1 MRRVVVT
8 GLGAVSPLGLNVET
22 FWQRLIAGERGIG
35 RITRFDP
42 TGLRNERGGQ
52 IWDWTFCPASY
63 GISTPPDLATQ
74 FLLQA
79 TQEALADA
87 GLVWE
92 APASPCASGRLR
104 CSHCEA
110 LGARPLIGAVLSTNF
125 GGDTSWEDFCRLL
138 RQDDCG
144 NQAARI
150 QEHSEM
156 CSLTR
161 AFSEFAFH
169 TALSHIQ
176 HIFGL
181 NGPLSLLSIACASG
195 AAAIGYALDLIRA
208 GEATIIVA
216 GGHDALAPSPLSGL
230 STLHTIT
237 AEDIRPFSADRS
249 GTLFG
254 EGAAMLVL
262 EELKH
267 AKERGARIYAE
278 VLGSWQNNNAFH
290 LTAPDPGGA
299 GMARVLRTALR
310 DANLPPEKLDYINA
324 HGTGTVPHDAAET
337 EAIKAVLGPHAYEI
351 LVSSIKGAIAHL
363 MGAAGAIEAIATIK
377 AIETHIVP
385 PTVNYRQADPACDLN
400 VVPNQAQERPVQ
412 YAATISAGIGGSNA
426 CVIFAPPP
434 VNAEQGQIKT
444 SRICPAKK
452 TQKLRRVW
460 ITGMGVISAIGI
472 GRDDFAAGLRERREG
487 RRPPE
492 RLTGRHNLPLLAE
505 CLDFVVED
513 YLESEKTYL
522 DRCSEFALAACALAW
537 EDAQLLWRKLDHER
551 TGLCLGTAFGC
562 LDSMLNMTERVQT
575 KGVRFG
581 SPVIF
586 SHSFINTPASLAAIE
601 YELQG
606 PAATFCV
613 GDVSAG
619 NALDYAWRLIARG
632 DADVMLAG
640 GVEALSLPLVSYIEH
655 LWRQND
661 LAQAVADI
669 GGRESF
675 VPGEG
680 ACIFVLESEAQAQQ
694 RGAQPLAEIIASYLQ
709 EPEAPVTHTI
719 WRAPKELGHT
729 FGACLALDL
738 AAGLLSSALQ
748 EFIVQ
753 RCDPAGSYSAV
764 LVRRPG

>member
-22 FWQRLIAGERGIG
+22 FWRRLIAGERGIG

-42 TGLRNERGGQ
+42 TGLRNELGGQ

-63 GISTPPDLATQ
+63 GLCAPPDLATQ

-87 GLVWE
+87 GLFWE
-92 APASPCASGRLR
+92 APASEGATGLVR
-104 CSHCEA
+104 CSHCET
-110 LGARPLIGAVLSTNF
+110 LGAALLIGAVLSTNF

-138 RQDDCG
+138 RQEDCG
-144 NQAARI
+144 NYIAGTG
-150 QEHSEM
+150 EHGEA

-161 AFSEFAFH
+161 AFAEFAFH
-169 TALSHIQ
+169 TALSHIRR
-176 HIFGL
+176 IFGL

-208 GEATIIVA
+208 GEAAIIVA

-262 EELKH
+262 EELEH
-267 AKERGARIYAE
+267 AQARGAKIYAE

-299 GMARVLRTALR
+299 GMARVLRAALQ
-310 DANLPPEKLDYINA
+310 DAHLAPEKLDYINA

-377 AIETHIVP
+377 AIETQIVP

-400 VVPNQAQERPVQ
+400 VVPNQAQERPIQ

-426 CVIFAPPP
+426 CVIFGPPP
-434 VNAEQGQIKT
+434 VNAKQGHIKT
-444 SRICPAKK
+444 SPICPAPK
-452 TQKLRRVW
+452 TQKPRRVW
-460 ITGMGVISAIGI
+460 ITGMGIISAIGI
-472 GRDDFAAGLRERREG
+472 GRDDFAAGLKERREG

-492 RLTGRHNLPLLAE
+492 RLTETHNLPLLAE

-522 DRCSEFALAACALAW
+522 DRCSEFTLAACALARQ
-537 EDAQLLWRKLDHER
+537 DAQMQGRELNQER
-551 TGLCLGTAFGC
+551 IGLCLGTAFGC
-562 LDSMLNMTERVQT
+562 LDSMHNMTERVQT

-586 SHSFINTPASLAAIE
+586 SHSFVNTPASLAAIE

-606 PAATFCV
+606 PTATFCV

-619 NALDYAWRLIARG
+619 SALDYAWRLIARG
-632 DADVMLAG
+632 DADVMFAG
-640 GVEALSLPLVSYIEH
+640 GVEALSLPLVAYISY
-655 LWRQND
+655 LWRQGD
-661 LAQAVADI
+661 LSQAVADM
-669 GGRESF
+669 GDKNVF

-680 ACIFVLESEAQAQQ
+680 ACIFVLESEAHAQQ
-694 RGAQPLAEIIASYLQ
+694 RGAQPLAEIIACYLK
-709 EPEAPVTHTI
+709 EPKAHVTNKIWQAPN
-719 WRAPKELGHT
+719 ELGHT

-753 RCDPAGSYSAV
+753 RCDPAGSYAAV
-764 LVRRPG
+764 FVRRLG